1 MTEFNKKYKELYD
14 SYNKKLLA
22 EHKLSFSTLDNN
34 MGYFITYLKYLR
46 DYYLL
51 TDSNAQLE
59 DTINVKTATLVTAVD
74 EYEKYIN
81 CINNYYK
88 LNGNIVEKISDESE
102 EEVAKKYNLEK
113 EFHWTN
119 FWQLVMTNIEGWSID
134 GQFYRF

>member
-1 MTEFNKKYKELYD
+1 MTEFNKEYKELYN

-34 MGYFITYLKYLR
+34 MKYFITYLKYLR

-51 TDSNAQLE
+51 NDNIAQLE
-59 DTINVKTATLVTAVD
+59 DTINVKTATLVAAVD

-88 LNGNIVEKISDESE
+88 LNGNIAEKISDESE

-113 EFHWTN
+113 KFHWTN
-119 FWQLVMTNIEGWSID
+119 FWQLVMTNMEGWSID
-134 GQFYRF
+134 G

>member
-1 MTEFNKKYKELYD
+1 MTDFNKEYKELYN

-34 MGYFITYLKYLR
+34 MKYFITYLKYLR

-51 TDSNAQLE
+51 TDSVAQSE
-59 DTINVKTATLVTAVD
+59 DTVNVKTATLVAAVN
-74 EYEKYIN
+74 EYEKYVN

-88 LNGNIVEKISDESE
+88 LNGDIAEKISDESE

-113 EFHWTN
+113 KFHWTN
-119 FWQLVMTNIEGWSID
+119 FWQLVMTNMEGWSID
-134 GQFYRF
+134 G

>member
-1 MTEFNKKYKELYD
+1 MTEFNKEYKELYN

-51 TDSNAQLE
+51 NDNIAQLE
-59 DTINVKTATLVTAVD
+59 DTINVKTATLVAAVD

-81 CINNYYK
+81 CINNYYS
-88 LNGNIVEKISDESE
+88 LNGNKVERISDESE

-113 EFHWTN
+113 KFHWTN
-119 FWQLVMTNIEGWSID
+119 FWQLVMTNMEGWSID
-134 GQFYRF
+134 G

>member
-1 MTEFNKKYKELYD
+1 MTEFNKEYKELYD

-34 MGYFITYLKYLR
+34 MKYFITYLKYLR

-51 TDSNAQLE
+51 TDSVAQSE
-59 DTINVKTATLVTAVD
+59 DTVNVKTATLVAAVN
-74 EYEKYIN
+74 EYEKYVN

-88 LNGNIVEKISDESE
+88 LNGDIAEKISDESE

-113 EFHWTN
+113 KFHWTN
-119 FWQLVMTNIEGWSID
+119 FWQLVMTNMEGWSIN
-134 GQFYRF
+134 G

>member
-1 MTEFNKKYKELYD
+1 MTEFNKEYKELYD

-88 LNGNIVEKISDESE
+88 LNGNIAEKISDESE

-113 EFHWTN
+113 KFHWTN
-119 FWQLVMTNIEGWSID
+119 FWQLVMTNMEGWSID
-134 GQFYRF
+134 G

>member
-1 MTEFNKKYKELYD
+1 MTEFNKEYKELYD

-113 EFHWTN
+113 NFHWMN

-134 GQFYRF
+134 G

>member
-1 MTEFNKKYKELYD
+1 MTEFNKEYKELYN

-34 MGYFITYLKYLR
+34 MKYFITYLKYLR

-51 TDSNAQLE
+51 TDSVAQSE
-59 DTINVKTATLVTAVD
+59 DTVNVKTATLVAAIN

-88 LNGNIVEKISDESE
+88 LNGNIAEKISDESE

-113 EFHWTN
+113 KFHWTN
-119 FWQLVMTNIEGWSID
+119 FWQLVMTNMEGWSID
-134 GQFYRF
+134 G

>member
-1 MTEFNKKYKELYD
+1 MRNMTEFNKEYKKLYN

-22 EHKLSFSTLDNN
+22 EHKLNFSTLDNN
-34 MGYFITYLKYLR
+34 MSYFITYLKYLR

-51 TDSNAQLE
+51 NDNIAQLE
-59 DTINVKTATLVTAVD
+59 DTINVKTATLVAAVD

-113 EFHWTN
+113 KFHWTN

-134 GQFYRF
+134 G

>member
-1 MTEFNKKYKELYD
+1 MRNMTEFNKEYKELYD

-88 LNGNIVEKISDESE
+88 LNGNIAEKISDESE

-113 EFHWTN
+113 KFHWTN

-134 GQFYRF
+134 G

>member
-1 MTEFNKKYKELYD
+1 MTEFNKEYKELYN

-34 MGYFITYLKYLR
+34 MKYFITYLKYLR

-51 TDSNAQLE
+51 NDNIAQLE
-59 DTINVKTATLVTAVD
+59 DTINVKTATLVAAVD
-74 EYEKYIN
+74 EYEKYVN

-88 LNGNIVEKISDESE
+88 LNGNIAEKISDESE

-113 EFHWTN
+113 NFHWTN

-134 GQFYRF
+134 G

>member
-1 MTEFNKKYKELYD
+1 MTEFSKEYKELYN

-34 MGYFITYLKYLR
+34 MKYFITYLKYLR

-51 TDSNAQLE
+51 TDSVAQSE
-59 DTINVKTATLVTAVD
+59 DTVNVKTATLVAAVN
-74 EYEKYIN
+74 EYEKYVN

-88 LNGNIVEKISDESE
+88 LNGNIAEKISDESE

-113 EFHWTN
+113 KFHWTN

-134 GQFYRF
+134 G

>member
-1 MTEFNKKYKELYD
+1 MTEFNKEYKKLYN

-22 EHKLSFSTLDNN
+22 EHKLNFSTLDNN
-34 MGYFITYLKYLR
+34 MSYFITYLKYLR

-51 TDSNAQLE
+51 NDNIAQLE
-59 DTINVKTATLVTAVD
+59 DTINVKTATLVAAVD
-74 EYEKYIN
+74 EYEKYIS

-88 LNGNIVEKISDESE
+88 LNGNIAEKISDESE

-113 EFHWTN
+113 NFHWTN

-134 GQFYRF
+134 G

>member
-1 MTEFNKKYKELYD
+1 MTEFNKEYKELYN

-34 MGYFITYLKYLR
+34 MKYFITYLKYLR

-51 TDSNAQLE
+51 TDSVAQSE
-59 DTINVKTATLVTAVD
+59 DTVNVKTATLVAAVN
-74 EYEKYIN
+74 EYEKYVN

-88 LNGNIVEKISDESE
+88 LNGDIAEKISDESE

-113 EFHWTN
+113 KFHWTN
-119 FWQLVMTNIEGWSID
+119 FWQLVMTNMEGWSNN
-134 GQFYRF
+134 G

>member
-1 MTEFNKKYKELYD
+1 MTEFNKEYKELYN

-34 MGYFITYLKYLR
+34 MKYFITYLKYLR

-59 DTINVKTATLVTAVD
+59 DTINVKTATLVAAVD

-81 CINNYYK
+81 CINDYYK
-88 LNGNIVEKISDESE
+88 LNGNIAEKISDESE

-113 EFHWTN
+113 KFHWTN

-134 GQFYRF
+134 G

>member
-1 MTEFNKKYKELYD
+1 MTEFNKEYKELYD

-88 LNGNIVEKISDESE
+88 LNGNIMEKISDESE

-113 EFHWTN
+113 NFHWTN

-134 GQFYRF
+134 G

>member
-1 MTEFNKKYKELYD
+1 MTEFNKEYKELYN

-22 EHKLSFSTLDNN
+22 EHKLSFFFFFNN
-34 MGYFITYLKYLR
+34 MGYFITYFRYLR

-51 TDSNAQLE
+51 NDNTAQLE
-59 DTINVKTATLVTAVD
+59 DTINVKTATLVAAVD

-88 LNGNIVEKISDESE
+88 LNGNIAEKISDEPE

-113 EFHWTN
+113 NFHWTN

-134 GQFYRF
+134 G

>member
-1 MTEFNKKYKELYD
+1 MTEFNKEYKELYD

-59 DTINVKTATLVTAVD
+59 DTINIKTATLVTAVD

-88 LNGNIVEKISDESE
+88 LNGNIAEKISDEPE

-113 EFHWTN
+113 NFHWTN

-134 GQFYRF
+134 G

>member
-1 MTEFNKKYKELYD
+1 MTEFNKEYKELYN

-34 MGYFITYLKYLR
+34 MKYFITYLKYLR

-51 TDSNAQLE
+51 TDSIAQSE
-59 DTINVKTATLVTAVD
+59 DTVNVKTATLVAAVN
-74 EYEKYIN
+74 EYEKYVN

-88 LNGNIVEKISDESE
+88 LNGDIAEKISDESE

-113 EFHWTN
+113 KFHWTN
-119 FWQLVMTNIEGWSID
+119 FWQLVMTNMEGWSIN
-134 GQFYRF
+134 G

>member
-1 MTEFNKKYKELYD
+1 MTKFNKEYKELYN

-34 MGYFITYLKYLR
+34 MKYFITYLKYLR

-51 TDSNAQLE
+51 TDSVAQSE
-59 DTINVKTATLVTAVD
+59 DTVNVKTATLVAAVN
-74 EYEKYIN
+74 EYEKYVN

-88 LNGNIVEKISDESE
+88 LNGDIAEKISDESE

-113 EFHWTN
+113 KFHWTN

-134 GQFYRF
+134 G

>member
-1 MTEFNKKYKELYD
+1 MTEFNKEYKELYN

-59 DTINVKTATLVTAVD
+59 DTINVKTATLVAAVD

-81 CINNYYK
+81 CINDYYK
-88 LNGNIVEKISDESE
+88 LNGNIAEKISDESE

-113 EFHWTN
+113 KFHWTN
-119 FWQLVMTNIEGWSID
+119 FWQLVMTNMEGWSIN
-134 GQFYRF
+134 G

>member
-1 MTEFNKKYKELYD
+1 MRNMTEFNKEYKELYD

-59 DTINVKTATLVTAVD
+59 DTINVKTATLVAAVD

-81 CINNYYK
+81 CINDYYK
-88 LNGNIVEKISDESE
+88 LNGNIAEKISDESE

-113 EFHWTN
+113 KFHWTN

-134 GQFYRF
+134 G

>member
-1 MTEFNKKYKELYD
+1 MRNMTEFNKEYKELYN

-34 MGYFITYLKYLR
+34 MKYFITYLKYLR

-51 TDSNAQLE
+51 TDSVAQSE
-59 DTINVKTATLVTAVD
+59 DTVNVKTATLVAAVN
-74 EYEKYIN
+74 EYEKYVN

-88 LNGNIVEKISDESE
+88 LNGDIAEKISDESE

-113 EFHWTN
+113 KFHWTN
-119 FWQLVMTNIEGWSID
+119 FWQLVMTNMEGWSID
-134 GQFYRF
+134 G

>member
-1 MTEFNKKYKELYD
+1 MTEFNKEYKELYN

-34 MGYFITYLKYLR
+34 MKYFITYLKYLR

-51 TDSNAQLE
+51 TDSVAQAE
-59 DTINVKTATLVTAVD
+59 DAVNVKTATLVAAVN
-74 EYEKYIN
+74 EYEKYVS

-88 LNGNIVEKISDESE
+88 LNGNIAEKISDEPE

-113 EFHWTN
+113 KFHWTN
-119 FWQLVMTNIEGWSID
+119 FWQLVMTNMEGWSID
-134 GQFYRF
+134 G

>member
-1 MTEFNKKYKELYD
+1 MTEFNKEYKELYN

-34 MGYFITYLKYLR
+34 MKYFITYLKYLR

-51 TDSNAQLE
+51 TDSVAQSE
-59 DTINVKTATLVTAVD
+59 DTVNVKSATLVAAVN
-74 EYEKYIN
+74 EYEKYVH

-88 LNGNIVEKISDESE
+88 LNGNIAEKISDESE

-113 EFHWTN
+113 KFHWTN
-119 FWQLVMTNIEGWSID
+119 FWQLVMTNMEGWSID
-134 GQFYRF
+134 G

>member
-1 MTEFNKKYKELYD
+1 MTEFNKEYKKLYN

-34 MGYFITYLKYLR
+34 MKYFITYLKYLR

-51 TDSNAQLE
+51 TDSVAQSE
-59 DTINVKTATLVTAVD
+59 DAVNVKTATLVAAVN
-74 EYEKYIN
+74 EYEKYVN

-88 LNGNIVEKISDESE
+88 LNGNIAEKISDESE

-113 EFHWTN
+113 KFHWTN
-119 FWQLVMTNIEGWSID
+119 FWQLVMTNMEGWSID
-134 GQFYRF
+134 G

>member
-1 MTEFNKKYKELYD
+1 MTEFNKEYKKLYN

-34 MGYFITYLKYLR
+34 MKYFITYLKYLR

-51 TDSNAQLE
+51 TDSVAQSE
-59 DTINVKTATLVTAVD
+59 DAVNVKTATLVAAVN
-74 EYEKYIN
+74 EYEKYVN

-88 LNGNIVEKISDESE
+88 LNGNIAEKISNESE

-113 EFHWTN
+113 KFHWTN
-119 FWQLVMTNIEGWSID
+119 FWQLVMTNMEGWSID
-134 GQFYRF
+134 G

>member
-1 MTEFNKKYKELYD
+1 MTEFNKEYKELYN

-34 MGYFITYLKYLR
+34 MKYCITYLKYLR

-51 TDSNAQLE
+51 TDSVAQSE
-59 DTINVKTATLVTAVD
+59 DTVNVKTATLVAAVN
-74 EYEKYIN
+74 EYEKYVN

-88 LNGNIVEKISDESE
+88 LNGNIAEKISDESE

-113 EFHWTN
+113 KFHWTN
-119 FWQLVMTNIEGWSID
+119 FWQLVMTNMEGWSIN
-134 GQFYRF
+134 G

>member
-1 MTEFNKKYKELYD
+1 MTEFNKEYKELYN

-34 MGYFITYLKYLR
+34 MKYFITYLKYLR

-51 TDSNAQLE
+51 TDSVTQSE
-59 DTINVKTATLVTAVD
+59 DTVNVKTATLVAAVN
-74 EYEKYIN
+74 EYEKYVN

-88 LNGNIVEKISDESE
+88 LNGDIAEKISDESE

-113 EFHWTN
+113 KFHWTN
-119 FWQLVMTNIEGWSID
+119 FWQLVMTNMEGWSID
-134 GQFYRF
+134 G

>member
-1 MTEFNKKYKELYD
+1 MTEFNKEYKELYN

-34 MGYFITYLKYLR
+34 MKYFITYLKYLR

-51 TDSNAQLE
+51 TDSIAQSE
-59 DTINVKTATLVTAVD
+59 DTVNVKTATLVAAVN
-74 EYEKYIN
+74 EYEKYVN

-88 LNGNIVEKISDESE
+88 LNGDIAEKISDESE

-113 EFHWTN
+113 KFHWTN
-119 FWQLVMTNIEGWSID
+119 FWQLVMTNMEGWSID
-134 GQFYRF
+134 G

>member
-1 MTEFNKKYKELYD
+1 MTEFNKEYKKLYN

-34 MGYFITYLKYLR
+34 MKYFITYLKYLR

-51 TDSNAQLE
+51 TDGVAQSE
-59 DTINVKTATLVTAVD
+59 DAVNVKTATLVAAVN
-74 EYEKYIN
+74 EYEKYVN

-88 LNGNIVEKISDESE
+88 LNGNIAEKISDESE

-113 EFHWTN
+113 KFHWTN
-119 FWQLVMTNIEGWSID
+119 FWQLVMTNMEGWSID
-134 GQFYRF
+134 G

>member
-1 MTEFNKKYKELYD
+1 MTEFNKEYKELYD

-34 MGYFITYLKYLR
+34 MKYFITYLKYLR

-51 TDSNAQLE
+51 TDSVAQSE
-59 DTINVKTATLVTAVD
+59 DAVNVKTATLVAAVN
-74 EYEKYIN
+74 EYEKYVS

-88 LNGNIVEKISDESE
+88 LNGNIAEKISDESE

-113 EFHWTN
+113 KFHWTN
-119 FWQLVMTNIEGWSID
+119 FWQLVMTNMEGWSID
-134 GQFYRF
+134 G

>member
-1 MTEFNKKYKELYD
+1 MTEFNKEYKELYD

-59 DTINVKTATLVTAVD
+59 DTINVKTATLVAAVD
-74 EYEKYIN
+74 EYEKYVN

-88 LNGNIVEKISDESE
+88 LNGNIAEKISDESE

-113 EFHWTN
+113 KFHWTN
-119 FWQLVMTNIEGWSID
+119 FWQLVMTNMEGWSINV
-134 GQFYRF
+134 

>member
-34 MGYFITYLKYLR
+34 MSYFITYLKYLR

-51 TDSNAQLE
+51 NDNIAQLE
-59 DTINVKTATLVTAVD
+59 DTINVKTATLVAAVD

-88 LNGNIVEKISDESE
+88 LNGNSAEKISDESE
-102 EEVAKKYNLEK
+102 EEVVKKYNMEK
-113 EFHWTN
+113 KFHWTN
-119 FWQLVMTNIEGWSID
+119 FWQLVMTNIEGWSIN
-134 GQFYRF
+134 G

>member
-1 MTEFNKKYKELYD
+1 MTEFNKEYKELYN

-34 MGYFITYLKYLR
+34 MKYFITYLKYLR

-51 TDSNAQLE
+51 TDSVAQAE
-59 DTINVKTATLVTAVD
+59 DAVNVKTATLVAAVN
-74 EYEKYIN
+74 EYEKYVN

-88 LNGNIVEKISDESE
+88 LNGDIAEKISDESE

-113 EFHWTN
+113 KFHWTN
-119 FWQLVMTNIEGWSID
+119 FWQLVMTNMEGWSID
-134 GQFYRF
+134 G